1 MCEDLHKCITN
12 IKKGQLEIDFSK
24 TKISRKLKIK
34 YSSLK
39 INNLALE
46 FWSLV

>member
-1 MCEDLHKCITN
+1 MGKCITN
-12 IKKGQLEIDFSK
+12 IKKPQLEIDLSK

-46 FWSLV
+46 FRNLV